1 MPPNDEQVPQDD
13 RLLDDSL
20 LKAHALDDLGA
31 LVWLYL
37 EAANSAIDDEA
48 AQGFY
53 LTHAYIY
60 ALEAGLED
68 GKQIKARLIALNR
81 EIS

>member
-13 RLLDDSL
+13 RLLDDRL

-48 AQGFY
+48 AQA
-53 LTHAYIY
+53 LLQAQVL
-60 ALEAGLED
+60 ALEGATRRY
-68 GKQIKARLIALNR
+68 QFPFRHAFFRSTNF
-81 EIS
+81 